1 MFLNLNIFNLI
12 SGIVGVKMDIVE
24 FQNKYNGILAEHRYI
39 LKEVGD
45 SYLVY
50 IKTIKNINNV
60 INYDLDTHR
69 VTDSNPDYVL
79 TIFFNNDKIKDI
91 RLVKYKYW
99 LDDYTPRKSK
109 QTVHFKSVD
118 DLLKELYEYKI

>member
-1 MFLNLNIFNLI
+1 MD
-12 SGIVGVKMDIVE
+12 VGKFRNEYDG
-24 FQNKYNGILAEHRYI
+24 KLAELGFV
-39 LKEVGD
+39 LKESD
-45 SYLVY
+45 SSHLVY
-50 IKTIKNINNV
+50 KKTIKDINNV

-69 VTDSNPDYVL
+69 VTDPDPDYVL

-118 DLLKELYEYKI
+118 DLLAEVS